1 MDVLRVSELQEAS
14 PLDNA
19 ALLPV
24 VLNGGKR
31 TNVGALR
38 DRTFHTGS
46 QPIASVTGLQTALD
60 GKSAAGHG
68 HQIGDCQGL
77 QAALDAKAASS
88 HSHDAA
94 ALTSGTVDIARLPVA
109 ASGVSS
115 STQLVRADDSRLA
128 GGSGGTGLPWASIPA
143 GTTVS
148 IDTGRQMM
156 VFCNLTIDG
165 SLVVDGS
172 VGIWS

>member
-24 VLNGGKR
+24 VQNGGKR
-31 TNVGALR
+31 TTVGALR
-38 DRTFHTGS
+38 DRTYHTGS

-60 GKSAAGHG
+60 GKATLGHG

-77 QAALDAKAASS
+77 QTVLDSKAAAA

-115 STQLVRADDSRLA
+115 SSQLVRADDSRLA
-128 GGSGGTGLPWASIPA
+128 GGSGGTGLPWSSIQA
-143 GTTVS
+143 GTTVG
-148 IDTGRQMM
+148 IDSGRQMM
-156 VFCNLTIDG
+156 VFNQLTIDG

-172 VGIWS
+172 VGVWS

>member
-24 VLNGGKR
+24 VQNGGKR
-31 TNVGALR
+31 TTVGALR

-46 QPIASVTGLQTALD
+46 QPISSVTGLQTALD
-60 GKSAAGHG
+60 GKAVLGHG

-77 QAALDAKAASS
+77 QAVLDGKAASS
-88 HSHDAA
+88 HSHDASV
-94 ALTSGTVDIARLPVA
+94 LTTGTVDLARLPVA
-109 ASGVSS
+109 ASGVNS

-128 GGSGGTGLPWASIPA
+128 GGGGTGLPWSSIPA
-143 GTTVS
+143 GTTVG

-172 VGIWS
+172 VGVWN